1 MPAADIDAY
10 IAKAQPFAVPIL
22 ERVRHVVRAACPDT
36 EEALKWGAPHFV
48 YRGKNL
54 CLTAG
59 FKGHAIL
66 GFLHSEMV
74 TGKTAHRMEAMG
86 SVGRLKSIDDL
97 PDEATLTATYKG
109 HAHRFDNP
117 DVGFIKYALQRG
129 LPQKLR
135 NEICTSL
142 FNRYVTSDVHAFAD
156 SLYMN
161 EKQIRDLHNHNMFVG
176 GHGWTHMWLD
186 TLSALEQQ
194 HEVEMTAGFLR
205 TLAVPTETWVMAYPY
220 GAFNETTRNI
230 LSARGWA
237 AGLSTQAGIA
247 DLNVHDRFMLPRFD
261 TNDFPIS

>member
-97 PDEATLTATYKG
+97 PDEATLTAWVVRQMQLIDDGVKPPHLEGRGKHPKPEIAMVPAFQTALNANAAAKANY
-109 HAHRFDNP
+109 D
-117 DVGFIKYALQRG
+117 GFPPSCRREY
-129 LPQKLR
+129 
-135 NEICTSL
+135 
-142 FNRYVTSDVHAFAD
+142 
-156 SLYMN
+156 
-161 EKQIRDLHNHNMFVG
+161 
-176 GHGWTHMWLD
+176 
-186 TLSALEQQ
+186 LE
-194 HEVEMTAGFLR
+194 
-205 TLAVPTETWVMAYPY
+205 W
-220 GAFNETTRNI
+220 
-230 LSARGWA
+230 
-237 AGLSTQAGIA
+237 IA
-247 DLNVHDRFMLPRFD
+247 DAKREETRDKRIAQAIIWIADGKKRNWKYE
-261 TNDFPIS
+261 NC